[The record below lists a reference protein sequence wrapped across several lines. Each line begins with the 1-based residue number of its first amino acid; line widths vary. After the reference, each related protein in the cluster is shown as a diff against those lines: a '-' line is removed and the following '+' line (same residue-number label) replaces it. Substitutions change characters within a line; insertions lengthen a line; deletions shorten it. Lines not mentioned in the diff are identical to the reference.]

1 MFATV
6 KEENTWILVILP
18 EEGEELNI
26 KWKKEEKNARQTKLG
41 GINIIPASYLQLLL
55 P

>member
-6 KEENTWILVILP
+6 KEENTWVLVMLP
-18 EEGEELNI
+18 KEGEEINI
-26 KWKKEEKNARQTKLG
+26 KWKKEEKDGRQTKLG
-41 GINIIPASYLQLLL
+41 GINIIPTSYLQLLL